1 MWSVGPI
8 LSAFLAVVVARPATA
23 PESSDLLILIPAL
36 ALVSFCAA
44 GFAVWAFRR
53 IHLQH
58 ARAELLA
65 KNLHQ
70 MREETHRRLNFLNA
84 ISHDLRTP
92 LNGIALQTHIMDR
105 ALHTNDPAMLQH
117 AVGEVRSSSTLAA
130 EILDALMQ
138 YARVDLDANV
148 IAPVQVRELLQQTA
162 EPFRAAAEDKNLA
175 FTFDVHEDFSLHTDC
190 TKLQRILANLLDNAV
205 KFTRNGSIVLRASR
219 KSGALP
225 ANGHVASYFSDQ
237 WPAGDDHCV
246 IEVTDT
252 GDGIAPEHRE
262 KVFRE
267 FFQANNPSR
276 DARLGLGL
284 GLVIAERLAHQLGGS
299 LQCHSELRKGTR
311 MLLLLPLSIPDH
323 DGIHGPDEPRRLH
336 TS

>member
-1 MWSVGPI
+1 VWSLGPI
-8 LSAFLAVVVARPATA
+8 LNTLLAVVVARPATA

-65 KNLHQ
+65 KDLHQ
-70 MREETHRRLNFLNA
+70 IREETHRRLNFLNA

-105 ALHTNDPAMLQH
+105 ALHANDPAMLQH
-117 AVGEVRSSSTLAA
+117 AVAEVRSSSTLAA

-148 IAPVQVRELLQQTA
+148 IAPIRIRDLLQQTA

-175 FTFDVHEDFSLHTDC
+175 FTFNVQEDFTVHTDRA
-190 TKLQRILANLLDNAV
+190 KLQRILANLLDNAV
-205 KFTRNGSIVLRASR
+205 KFTRNGSIVLRAKR
-219 KSGALP
+219 NAGPLP
-225 ANGHVASYFSDQ
+225 SNGHVSTYLFDQ
-237 WPAGDDHCV
+237 WPAADEHCV
-246 IEVTDT
+246 IEVSDT

-276 DARLGLGL
+276 DAHLGLGL
-284 GLVIAERLAHQLGGS
+284 GLVIAERLAHQLGGI

-311 MLLLLPLSIPDH
+311 MILLLPLSVPEH
-323 DGIHGPDEPRRLH
+323 DEPNVPVDPHPL
-336 TS
+336 